1 VAVYSVL
8 YKSELPGV
16 IVTPE
21 PAQATVMATGVVPG
35 PVSVIVVAGDCRV
48 EQSIASLKCAW
59 SIWVMGT
66 PVAPG
71 RGTVDITKGAGVMV
85 VNVHT

>member
-1 VAVYSVL
+1 MLTVYSAL
-8 YKSELPGV
+8 YASELPGV
-16 IVTPE
+16 MVTPE
-21 PAQATVMATGVVPG
+21 PAQVTVIEGALG

-59 SIWVMGT
+59 ITWVMGT